1 MRRLLLPLFL
11 ACTLPSCLAR
21 TAVDVVTL
29 PVRAASK
36 TVDVL
41 TTSQSEADE
50 KRGRALREHE
60 ECMGKEQRRA
70 AKAGREPD
78 YSRCPEPKGR

>member
-1 MRRLLLPLFL
+1 MRIVVPLVL
-11 ACTLPSCLAR
+11 GLSLGGCMAQ
-21 TAVDVVTL
+21 TAVDLVTL
-29 PVRAASK
+29 PVKAASK

-50 KRGRALREHE
+50 KRGREIRKRE

-70 AKAGREPD
+70 ERERRAPD
-78 YSRCPEPKGR
+78 PSRCER